1 MKYDCSIKVN
11 GREISISSPTYFI
24 ADIASNHDGDLD
36 RAKKLIRLAK
46 QAGADA
52 VKFQHFRAEDI
63 VSDFG
68 FKKLGQQ
75 VGHQASWKESVFDV
89 YKKYECNRGWTA
101 ELLQTANEEEIDF
114 FTTPYDFDALE
125 IFKDIVPAFKIG
137 SGDITWTDFI
147 KAVSSLGRPVIL
159 SSGASSI
166 EDVIRAVDAA
176 VESTKQI
183 ALLQCNTNYT
193 GNRENFKYVNLSVLK
208 TYSLLFP
215 GMVLGLSDHTP
226 GYSAVLGAVCMGG
239 RIIEKH
245 FTDDNSREG
254 PDHAF
259 ALDPQCWKRM
269 VISTRELEMAIG
281 DGIKRVE
288 ENETETFVVQRRCL
302 RVKKDMKAGDIIT
315 NDNVEVLRPAPHGSI
330 PPYKLGIFR
339 NKPLRNDKESGDALF
354 YSDFGETEC

>member
-1 MKYDCSIKVN
+1 MRYDCSIKVN

-46 QAGADA
+46 EAGADA
-52 VKFQHFRAEDI
+52 VKFQHFKAEDI
-63 VSDFG
+63 VSDYG

-75 VGHQASWKESVFDV
+75 VSHQASWKESVFDV

-101 ELLQTANEEEIDF
+101 ELFQTANEVGIDF
-114 FTTPYDFDALE
+114 FTTPYDFEALE
-125 IFKDIVPAFKIG
+125 LFKDLVPAFKIG

-147 KAVSSLGRPVIL
+147 RTVSRSGKPVIL

-176 VESTKQI
+176 IEGTREV

-193 GNRENFKYVNLSVLK
+193 GRRDNFKYVNLSVLK
-208 TYSLLFP
+208 TFSVVFP
-215 GMVLGLSDHTP
+215 GIVLGLSDHTP
-226 GYSAVLGAVCMGG
+226 GYSAVLGAVTLGA
-239 RIIEKH
+239 RIVEKH

-259 ALDPQCWKRM
+259 ALDPQCWKKM
-269 VISTRELEMAIG
+269 VIATREVEMAIG

-288 ENETETFVVQRRCL
+288 ENERETYVVQRRCL
-302 RVKKDMKAGDIIT
+302 RVKKDIKAGDLIT
-315 NDNVEVLRPAPHGSI
+315 MNDIDVLRPAPRGTI
-330 PPYKLGIFR
+330 PPYKLEAFL
-339 NKPLRNDKESGDALF
+339 NKSLRNDKECGDALF
-354 YSDFGETEC
+354 YYDFGETEC